1 MLFLVSGVR
10 DWYFSYGYKLISL
23 LSVPV
28 CLEHKLKHAVSQVE
42 SWGSLVLSL
51 MIYCWIFRLMNSI
64 VSTLSRARPW
74 SCMPIVAKFVV
85 FFLKSSDHFKLE
97 SEHFS
102 PPTSC
107 LYVIFICHWIDL
119 NCFSCPKKGY
129 QFFLAPPSLTNSH
142 IQH

>member
-74 SCMPIVAKFVV
+74 SCMPIVAKFVG
-85 FFLKSSDHFKLE
+85 FFLKSSDHVKLE
-97 SEHFS
+97 SKHFS
-102 PPTSC
+102 PQLLVFMSFSS
-107 LYVIFICHWIDL
+107 VIGLTLIA
-119 NCFSCPKKGY
+119 SPAQKKDIR
-129 QFFLAPPSLTNSH
+129 FF
-142 IQH
+142 